1 MQRRATLRKARAI
14 MDESTQPTSAW
25 RGLLSH
31 DEDGISGAPV
41 YSHVDDDINVN
52 FGIAF
57 AMQNF
62 FKSTSMLTLT
72 LRSAILRQIEAAW
85 HAGSSPSK
93 PQDRGTCCA

>member
-25 RGLLSH
+25 RGLQSH
-31 DEDGISGAPV
+31 DKDGILGAPI

-52 FGIAF
+52 LGLPSLCRF
-57 AMQNF
+57 F

-72 LRSAILRQIEAAW
+72 IRSAILRQIEAAW
-85 HAGSSPSK
+85 HAGMPT
-93 PQDRGTCCA
+93 Q